1 MAMPEQNNYLS
12 TSKQVIMNNILT
24 TLAILIAS
32 VITTLLSVLF
42 YYTYVFFKYIKQNES
57 QKESNSSVQL

>member
-42 YYTYVFFKYIKQNES
+42 YYTYVFFKYIKENES

>member
-1 MAMPEQNNYLS
+1 M
-12 TSKQVIMNNILT
+12 MNNILT

-42 YYTYVFFKYIKQNES
+42 YYTYVFFKYIKENES